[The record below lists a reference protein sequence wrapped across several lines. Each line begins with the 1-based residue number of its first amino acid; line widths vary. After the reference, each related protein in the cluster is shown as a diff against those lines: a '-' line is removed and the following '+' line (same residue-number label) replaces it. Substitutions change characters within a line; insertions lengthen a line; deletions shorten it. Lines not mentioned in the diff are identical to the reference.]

1 MGRRTQAMCWVAEP
15 ATSPFLPYQ
24 AESHK
29 VRRYRRHL
37 TILRV
42 ATLKK
47 KKKKPNPEN
56 NKYFEEV
63 KKLELSSTVLW

>member
-47 KKKKPNPEN
+47 KKK
-56 NKYFEEV
+56 
-63 KKLELSSTVLW
+63 T